1 MKTTHLL
8 IAVVFLMCSLRVDAR
23 DIRTEA
29 VLRAPMVVAI
39 LNGLVVEQDLKC
51 QLALEEDG
59 GESVAYFVENNRSR
73 FSAGFLCDDGRTAVI
88 EGILGDGQVATE
100 EFRLVY
106 AN

>member
-1 MKTTHLL
+1 MKTTHS
-8 IAVVFLMCSLRVDAR
+8 IITVVLLMCSFRVDAR

-51 QLALEEDG
+51 QLAIEEDG
-59 GESVAYFVENNRSR
+59 SESVAYFVKNSRSL

-88 EGILGDGQVATE
+88 EGILGDGQVVTE
-100 EFRLVY
+100 AFKLVY